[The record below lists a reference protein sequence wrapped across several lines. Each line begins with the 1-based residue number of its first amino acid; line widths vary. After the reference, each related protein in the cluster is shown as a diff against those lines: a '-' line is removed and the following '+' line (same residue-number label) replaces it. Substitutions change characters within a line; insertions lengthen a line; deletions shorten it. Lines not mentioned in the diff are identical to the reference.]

1 MCSFGL
7 AWRNEFRSCIVKDAN
22 ERCVNH
28 TTSFFFAKTMQKK
41 ISEQTSSNV
50 LKSKKDQRRWWSG
63 ERALK
68 RYTR

>member
-22 ERCVNH
+22 ERFEI
-28 TTSFFFAKTMQKK
+28 TLLFFSAKTMQKK